1 MFTSIQ
7 NNLNIYKQ
15 RNNNGYANNFCG
27 NIKNLNMYKQ
37 VNEGFDKDKTVS
49 IIKKRIPTLPNLMN
63 QLVSAPIEYIEQKV
77 DANTLTGDYISSVIP
92 FYKRIEIGNSAEG
105 YKKIYKPEIS
115 FIKQISKACNNYFNN
130 KQNLYNFNS
139 NLEKAIDKYANKD
152 IKRTTNFIA

>member
-15 RNNNGYANNFCG
+15 HNNNGYANNFCG
-27 NIKNLNMYKQ
+27 NIRSLNMYKQ

-77 DANTLTGDYISSVIP
+77 DANTLAGDYISDVIP
-92 FYKRIEIGNSAEG
+92 FYKRMRCAARRAERQ
-105 YKKIYKPEIS
+105 S
-115 FIKQISKACNNYFNN
+115 FRRAEPDQI
-130 KQNLYNFNS
+130 
-139 NLEKAIDKYANKD
+139 
-152 IKRTTNFIA
+152 